1 MDASAVDRLR
11 AALSGTGWVE
21 RAASLAKSLRTAG
34 HDPGGLLLVGTP
46 DDEPWHL
53 AAHLDDESRY
63 GRLPELRP
71 TLVRYAPPPGAP
83 PHLAIGLERL
93 SAVRRGETL
102 FVVAPDLPPEQLLER
117 VSDARRHGAT
127 VLALEGAD
135 SDLTG
140 LAHDALVVPAAP
152 TAPSL
157 DAVGHLLS
165 AAAGTRLVRR
175 PRWPLRRS

>member
-11 AALSGTGWVE
+11 AALAGTGWVD
-21 RAASLAKSLRTAG
+21 RAAALARTLRGSG

-53 AAHLDDESRY
+53 AAHLDEEARY
-63 GRLPELRP
+63 AHLPLLRP

-83 PHLAIGLERL
+83 PHLAVGLDRL
-93 SAVRRGETL
+93 TEVRRGETL
-102 FVVAPDLPPEQLLER
+102 FLVTPDRPPESLLER
-117 VSDARRHGAT
+117 AADARRSGAT
-127 VLALEGAD
+127 VLALDGSED
-135 SDLTG
+135 PDVEEV
-140 LAHDALVVPAAP
+140 AHESLIVPSAP

-165 AAAGTRLVRR
+165 AAAGAPAPRRRLWRR
-175 PRWPLRRS
+175 